1 MLSFNFIVDNIGD
14 ASSSSTKIEFYRSS
28 NATFNASDD
37 AKLSPE
43 KSIPSICAGSSN
55 GYYSKT
61 LFASDFEYG
70 LSGYWYIIARIKA
83 EDKNTS
89 NNTVAVKV
97 YFNPSRSSFSTA
109 TAKTTAPQKNMK
121 VYTFSG
127 VQVID
132 KTVSSEQEEW
142 ETVKSLQPGL
152 YIVKSGDK
160 TYKVKN

>member
-14 ASSSSTKIEFYRSS
+14 ASSGSTKIEFYRSS
-28 NATFNASDD
+28 NATFNQSDD

-43 KSIPSICAGSSN
+43 ISIPSISAGNSG

-70 LSGYWYIIARIKA
+70 LSGNWYIIARIKA

-89 NNTVAVKV
+89 NNTVAIKV
-97 YFNPSRSSFSTA
+97 YFNPSRSSFST
-109 TAKTTAPQKNMK
+109 TAEKITDSQKNLK
-121 VYTFSG
+121 IYNFSG
-127 VQVID
+127 VQIID
-132 KTVSSEQEEW
+132 KTIRSEQEEW
-142 ETVKSLQPGL
+142 ETVKSLQAGL
-152 YIVKSGDK
+152 YIVRSGDN